1 MSNLKEYRLKSNLTQ
16 LELSERSGV
25 SHRMIQYYE
34 QGVKDINKAQGLTLQ
49 ALAQVLGCTMEDL
62 LELNKYKKEVEE

>member
-1 MSNLKEYRLKSNLTQ
+1 MSNLKEYRLKKNMTQ

-25 SHRMIQYYE
+25 SPRMIQYYE

-62 LELNKYKKEVEE
+62 LELNKFKKEVEE